1 MVLRELPAVNPSWSY
16 PRGEVMSAR
25 AVASMHRG
33 SVISRERSRRGS
45 VVQDDMDGE
54 DMTEVAQELR
64 RIGIKR
70 VPPPRLFVQVSY
82 PAPCPKSGEPAV
94 LTELEFLGLSCARWI
109 PLYGQ
114 VISTP

>member
-1 MVLRELPAVNPSWSY
+1 
-16 PRGEVMSAR
+16 MSAR
-25 AVASMHRG
+25 AMASMHRG
-33 SVISRERSRRGS
+33 SVISRERSRRSS
-45 VVQDDMDGE
+45 VVQDDMDE
-54 DMTEVAQELR
+54 EVTEVGQELR

-70 VPPPRLFVQVSY
+70 VPLLLACLCKCRITPCARPPLHAT
-82 PAPCPKSGEPAV
+82 PAITKPSLAV